1 MGQHDIQQSTGE
13 GALRAFTRHLIQ
25 DVRALE
31 YMIAQGRFET
41 GTRRIGAEQELFLVD
56 DRWQPAPIVNEV
68 LEQADDE
75 RLVTELAR
83 FNLEF
88 NMDPS
93 PFGGTSLREM
103 EEELSGT
110 LDYACETVRSVGG
123 DIVLAGILPTVHLSD
138 LALDNMTPSPRYYA
152 LNDALMNLRG
162 GPAQFQI
169 RGVDELFV
177 KHDSIMLE
185 GVNTSFQTHF
195 QVAPDEFARF
205 YNIAQVVA
213 APCLAAATNSPLLFG
228 KRLWR
233 ETRIALF
240 QQAVDTRSSNLYLR
254 EMSPRVHFGTGWVEE
269 SVMEIFKED
278 ISRFHVILTTEL
290 NEDPFEVLQKGGVP
304 DLQALQL
311 HNGTVYR
318 WNRPCYGMTDGEP
331 HLRIENR
338 ILPSGPTPADEVA
351 NAALWF
357 GLVSGLAERY
367 DDIREVITFPRV
379 KSNFVAAAR
388 EGLASQFAWLE
399 GQRQVPA
406 HELILD
412 DLLPMAEDGL
422 RASGVDEADVDRYLG
437 IIYER
442 VKTGQTGS
450 QWQLDSLDAMKE
462 KSGGKR
468 AERLT
473 ALVAAMVDRQTGGDP
488 VHEWPLA
495 RMSEGAPRERMER
508 TRVEH
513 YMATDLFTV
522 HENEPVEF
530 VACLMDW
537 QRIRQV
543 LVEDEQHR
551 LVGLVSHRS
560 LLRYLAER
568 NADRDREAAPVPVR
582 EVMVEDPVS
591 VSPEMPTAEAVALMR
606 ERQIGALPV
615 VREDQLVGIVTERD
629 FIEIAGQLLDDSF
642 EEGEELSDTDVTG
655 EAPPS
660 SE

>member
-1 MGQHDIQQSTGE
+1 MGQHDVQQSTDE

-56 DRWQPAPIVNEV
+56 DRWQPAPIVEDV
-68 LEQADDE
+68 LEQTDDE
-75 RLVTELAR
+75 RLVTELTR

-93 PFGGTSLREM
+93 PFGGTCLREM
-103 EEELSGT
+103 EEELSST
-110 LDYACETVRSVGG
+110 LDYAREKVRSVGG
-123 DIVLAGILPTVHLSD
+123 DIVLTGILPTVHLSD
-138 LALDNMTPSPRYYA
+138 LGLENLTPSPRYHA
-152 LNDALMNLRG
+152 LNDALMELRG

-195 QVAPDEFARF
+195 QIAPDEFARF

-290 NEDPFEVLQKGGVP
+290 SEDPFEVLQNGGVP

-318 WNRPCYGMTDGEP
+318 WNRPCYGMTNGEP

-351 NAALWF
+351 NAAFWF

-367 DDIREVITFPRV
+367 GDIREVVDFSRV

-399 GQRQVPA
+399 GQKQVPA
-406 HELILD
+406 HQLILD

-422 RASGVDEADVDRYLG
+422 RASGVDEEDIDRYLG
-437 IIYER
+437 IIHER

-450 QWQLDSLDAMKE
+450 QWQLDSLDAMEE

-473 ALVAAMVDRQTGGDP
+473 ALVAAMVDRQTGGAP

-495 RMSEGAPRERMER
+495 EMSEGAPRERMER

-522 HENEPVEF
+522 HEDEPVEF

-543 LVEDEQHR
+543 LVEDEQHH

-568 NADRDREAAPVPVR
+568 NADRDEEAAPVPVR

-591 VSPEMPTAEAVALMR
+591 VSPEMPTVEAIALMR

-629 FIEIAGQLLDDSF
+629 FIEIAGQLLGDSF
-642 EEGEELSDTDVTG
+642 EEGSF
-655 EAPPS
+655 EAES
-660 SE
+660 A

>member
-1 MGQHDIQQSTGE
+1 
-13 GALRAFTRHLIQ
+13 
-25 DVRALE
+25 
-31 YMIAQGRFET
+31 
-41 GTRRIGAEQELFLVD
+41 
-56 DRWQPAPIVNEV
+56 
-68 LEQADDE
+68 
-75 RLVTELAR
+75 
-83 FNLEF
+83 
-88 NMDPS
+88 
-93 PFGGTSLREM
+93 
-103 EEELSGT
+103 
-110 LDYACETVRSVGG
+110 
-123 DIVLAGILPTVHLSD
+123 
-138 LALDNMTPSPRYYA
+138 
-152 LNDALMNLRG
+152 
-162 GPAQFQI
+162 
-169 RGVDELFV
+169 
-177 KHDSIMLE
+177 
-185 GVNTSFQTHF
+185 
-195 QVAPDEFARF
+195 
-205 YNIAQVVA
+205 
-213 APCLAAATNSPLLFG
+213 
-228 KRLWR
+228 
-233 ETRIALF
+233 
-240 QQAVDTRSSNLYLR
+240 
-254 EMSPRVHFGTGWVEE
+254 VHFGTGWVEE

-367 DDIREVITFPRV
+367 DDIREVVTFPRV

-537 QRIRQV
+537 QHIRQV

-642 EEGEELSDTDVTG
+642 EEGEERSDTDVTG